1 MSDIYPI
8 AVPKWGIE
16 MVEGTITT
24 WNKSEG
30 DAIAK
35 GDEVFE
41 MESDKIVN
49 VWDSPVDGI
58 LRRVLVPA
66 GDAHPVGALLGVIA
80 EASVADSDID
90 AFIAARRR
98 TDLTLFSETLSSS
111 FVVVFRLTQK
121 HKNTKKKQGRYDDLK
136 SAQEN
141 IDLQTTILSR
151 FDLIFIVRDER
162 LYERDLRIAD
172 HVLAIHAGAGDDG
185 DDKTNPER
193 EREQKFLKRYVEYCR
208 AMCSPRL
215 VPKSAKLLE
224 DQYVRYRQEMR
235 ERAKK
240 GGAPAVP
247 ITVRQLEAITRVSE
261 SLAKMCL
268 QSKVSEEHVQEA
280 LRLFEVSTIDAARSG
295 AAEMVVL
302 TPEQREE
309 LALVETQIKQKLAI
323 GATASKRHLAE
334 DLARLGVNE
343 WAVMRALMIM
353 SQRGEIVER
362 AEGRRV
368 TRVH

>member
-1 MSDIYPI
+1 MYHVVGFSQHPVRIPHHPVRVAFNPCTKNITPDCASHETDLFLFFHSDEDRVAIHEAMEQQTISI
-8 AVPKWGIE
+8 AKAG
-16 MVEGTITT
+16 ITT
-24 WNKSEG
+24 
-30 DAIAK
+30 
-35 GDEVFE
+35 
-41 MESDKIVN
+41 
-49 VWDSPVDGI
+49 
-58 LRRVLVPA
+58 VLN
-66 GDAHPVGALLGVIA
+66 
-80 EASVADSDID
+80 SR
-90 AFIAARRR
+90 AAV
-98 TDLTLFSETLSSS
+98 LAAANPPS
-111 FVVVFRLTQK
+111 
-121 HKNTKKKQGRYDDLK
+121 GRYDDLK

-162 LYERDLRIAD
+162 LYERDLQIAD
-172 HVLAIHAGAGDDG
+172 HVLAIHAGAGENDG
-185 DDKTNPER
+185 NGSGVGNGSGGKDVNPER

-208 AMCSPRL
+208 ATCSPRL
-215 VPKSAKLLE
+215 QPKSAKLLE

-268 QSKVSEEHVQEA
+268 QSQVSEEHVQEA

-309 LALVETQIKQKLAI
+309 LTLVETQIKQKLAI

-353 SQRGEIVER
+353 SQRGEIQER

>member
-1 MSDIYPI
+1 M
-8 AVPKWGIE
+8 
-16 MVEGTITT
+16 
-24 WNKSEG
+24 
-30 DAIAK
+30 
-35 GDEVFE
+35 
-41 MESDKIVN
+41 
-49 VWDSPVDGI
+49 
-58 LRRVLVPA
+58 
-66 GDAHPVGALLGVIA
+66 
-80 EASVADSDID
+80 
-90 AFIAARRR
+90 
-98 TDLTLFSETLSSS
+98 
-111 FVVVFRLTQK
+111 
-121 HKNTKKKQGRYDDLK
+121 K

-185 DDKTNPER
+185 DPGDAGGASTNP

-302 TPEQREE
+302 TAEQREE
-309 LALVETQIKQKLAI
+309 LTLVETQIKQKLAI